1 MPHQRYTL
9 AYDISDKPNVAGGL
23 QFEADIRALL
33 AVIIVAQLFRINQRD
48 GLP

>member
-9 AYDISDKPNVAGGL
+9 AYDISDKPNVAGGF